1 MGIEMVAVLIF
12 AQLLEASLFLEKN
25 AELLSLTF
33 GFLIVWFF
41 LTLAVVQRWRS
52 E

>member
-1 MGIEMVAVLIF
+1 MGIEMVAVVIF

-25 AELLSLTF
+25 AQLIFFTF
-33 GFLIVWFF
+33 GFLILWVF
-41 LTLAVVQRWRS
+41 LTLATVRRWRA

>member
-1 MGIEMVAVLIF
+1 MGIEMVAVVIL

-25 AELLSLTF
+25 AQLIFFIF
-33 GFLIVWFF
+33 GFVILWVL
-41 LTLAVVQRWRS
+41 LTLATVRRWRA